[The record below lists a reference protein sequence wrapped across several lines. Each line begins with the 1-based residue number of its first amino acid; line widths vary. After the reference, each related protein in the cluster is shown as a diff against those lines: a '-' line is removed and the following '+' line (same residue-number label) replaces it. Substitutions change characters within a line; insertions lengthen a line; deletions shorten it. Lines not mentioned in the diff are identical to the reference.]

1 MYFRVETLENIAP
14 GITSP
19 TFNKWDVSLGLTK
32 THLHVRQW
40 KHYINILFNVDKS
53 LEFGHYSFM
62 IYTEKF
68 WKDHEF
74 ELKRVFITTLGK
86 SE

>member
-32 THLHVRQW
+32 AHLHVRQW

-74 ELKRVFITTLGK
+74 ELKQVFITTLGK